1 MRFEGVLSAWDHSA
15 GYGAIRP
22 SGGGEEV
29 FVSLAA
35 FPTDGEGPR
44 PDELLSFE
52 IVTGRDGRK
61 QAVNLR
67 RLSHRQISP
76 ALREAS
82 VAGGA
87 RARARQLRRRRRLA
101 AVAGSVLVVLALVGW
116 GVQTWA
122 ARHKGVEVS
131 AAQRH

>member
-22 SGGGEEV
+22 LGGGSEV

-44 PDELLSFE
+44 PDEMLSFE

-67 RLSHRQISP
+67 RLSQRRISP

-87 RARARQLRRRRRLA
+87 RVRARQSRRRRRLA
-101 AVAGSVLVVLALVGW
+101 AMAGSVAMALALVGW
-116 GVQTWA
+116 GVQNWT
-122 ARHKGVEVS
+122 ARHKTVDVS
-131 AAQRH
+131 VAQHR

>member
-1 MRFEGVLSAWDHSA
+1 MRFEGVLSAWNHDA

-29 FVSLAA
+29 FVALAA

-44 PDELLSFE
+44 PDEPLSFE

-67 RLSHRQISP
+67 RLPRHLSS
-76 ALREAS
+76 ALREANGGARIRARQAQKKRRLGLM
-82 VAGGA
+82 AGGA
-87 RARARQLRRRRRLA
+87 VVTVML
-101 AVAGSVLVVLALVGW
+101 VLGGMHWSAE
-116 GVQTWA
+116 
-122 ARHKGVEVS
+122 RGVEVP
-131 AAQRH
+131 AAMRR

>member
-1 MRFEGVLSAWDHSA
+1 MRFEGVLSAWNHDA

-29 FVSLAA
+29 FVGLAA

-44 PDELLSFE
+44 PDEALSFE

-61 QAVNLR
+61 QAVNLK
-67 RLSHRQISP
+67 RLPRGQLGP

-82 VAGGA
+82 GGARIRARQAQKKRRLGLMAGGAVVTVMLVAGGMHWWQPHA
-87 RARARQLRRRRRLA
+87 RGAEM
-101 AVAGSVLVVLALVGW
+101 AVVK
-116 GVQTWA
+116 
-122 ARHKGVEVS
+122 R
-131 AAQRH
+131 